1 MKFNERIKNR
11 RKELGVTQE
20 DLAKQL
26 YVSRQTLSSWENGRT
41 LPDIDSLVLLSEALD
56 INIDVLIKGD
66 EGLKDNIVIRSNIEK
81 KIEDI
86 LEYAAYALLFGAI
99 VLFKSNV
106 YAYILAM
113 LLISFSD
120 DIAKTICEYFIK

>member
-11 RKELGVTQE
+11 RKELGITQE
-20 DLAKQL
+20 DLAKEL

-56 INIDVLIKGD
+56 VNIDVLIKGD

-81 KIEDI
+81 KIEEI
-86 LEYAAYALLFGAI
+86 LEYSAYALLFGAI
-99 VLFKSNV
+99 FLFNSNV

-120 DIAKTICEYFIK
+120 DIAKMICEFFIK

>member
-41 LPDIDSLVLLSEALD
+41 LPDIDSLVLLSEALEV
-56 INIDVLIKGD
+56 NIDVLIKGD
-66 EGLKDNIVIRSNIEK
+66 GGLKDNIVIRSNIEK
-81 KIEDI
+81 KIEEI
-86 LEYAAYALLFGAI
+86 LEYVAYALLFGAI

-113 LLISFSD
+113 LLIFFSE
-120 DIAKTICEYFIK
+120 DIARKICEYFIK